1 MRGLHQPKYSP
12 GGVKWL
18 FKLSIAPAPNMPGW
32 RNVIRLYGKAGL
44 TTQRPDGT
52 HEITEAG
59 RAQLTAWMRLR
70 GQ

>member
-1 MRGLHQPKYSP
+1 MRGYHGAKHSP

-18 FKLSIAPAPNMPGW
+18 FRLSIAPAPEVSTW

-44 TTQRPDGT
+44 TTQRPDGN

-59 RAQLTAWMRLR
+59 RLQLAAWMRLR
-70 GQ
+70 AQ